1 MLDIGFHQGSSLYSH
16 APQDELRLIA
26 VASPQTETHGL
37 EILWQVCLH
46 LQRMGYPVVVL
57 DGTARE
63 SESSPGLLDLLT
75 HEPWNESLPAAGQHS
90 MSSLA
95 VLPSMLGLHNL
106 ANQTQQHTHP
116 LQALHPLFRRYAL
129 VVVHAPVATLASALL
144 AGTMV
149 SPLLLMSP
157 GKHGV
162 VDSYRQLKHL
172 ALHAG
177 LVGTV
182 ACVTHPGQPGQHT
195 PARQALLSLRHTAA
209 RHLGQKIRTSL
220 IEANSAQDLQRLALQ
235 LLENACTINASG
247 MGTALPSL
255 ASAGFSSPIVQSH

>member
-46 LQRMGYPVVVL
+46 LQRLGYPVVVL

-182 ACVTHPGQPGQHT
+182 ACVTHPGQHP

>member
-1 MLDIGFHQGSSLYSH
+1 
-16 APQDELRLIA
+16 
-26 VASPQTETHGL
+26 
-37 EILWQVCLH
+37 
-46 LQRMGYPVVVL
+46 
-57 DGTARE
+57 
-63 SESSPGLLDLLT
+63 
-75 HEPWNESLPAAGQHS
+75 
-90 MSSLA
+90 
-95 VLPSMLGLHNL
+95 
-106 ANQTQQHTHP
+106 
-116 LQALHPLFRRYAL
+116 
-129 VVVHAPVATLASALL
+129 
-144 AGTMV
+144 
-149 SPLLLMSP
+149 MSP

-247 MGTALPSL
+247 MGTALPSP

>member
-1 MLDIGFHQGSSLYSH
+1 MLDVGFHQGASLYSH

-46 LQRMGYPVVVL
+46 LQRLGYPVVVL

-63 SESSPGLLDLLT
+63 SEDSPGLIDLLANA
-75 HEPWNESLPAAGQHS
+75 PWSESMPPARQRNA
-90 MSSLA
+90 SSLA
-95 VLPSMLGLHNL
+95 VLPSMLGLQSL
-106 ANQTQQHTHP
+106 ANPPQQHQHP

-129 VVVHAPVATLASALL
+129 VVIHAPVGLLASPLL
-144 AGTMV
+144 EGTMV

-157 GKHGV
+157 GKKGS

-177 LVGTV
+177 LTGTV
-182 ACVTHPGQPGQHT
+182 ACVTPPEQPGQHALT
-195 PARQALLSLRHTAA
+195 RQALLSLRDTAA

-220 IEANSAQDLQRLALQ
+220 IQTNSAQDLQRLALQ
-235 LLENACTINASG
+235 LLENASTISASG
-247 MGTALPSL
+247 LGTALPSP
-255 ASAGFSSPIVQSH
+255 AAAGFSSPIVQSH